1 MSRYEK
7 KNKEKTPTAEG
18 VAAPNSAFLGES
30 DYTNIESKYAKR
42 FLSWTCVVY
51 PGESL
56 PENWKSI
63 LGNLMIPWAISPLHD
78 EDVNADGEVKKVH
91 RHLLLSFHSVKSYA
105 QIEEITRRLGAPAPQ
120 PCREIRGMVRYF
132 LHLDNPEKAQY
143 NRENIEYGGGFDLE
157 NALKATA
164 TEEEEILS
172 ELYEL
177 IRINWITEFCDLVEY
192 VSKEH
197 KEWRTILRKN
207 SFYLTQIIKSQRH
220 YKEQQ
225 RPEHKGETK

>member
-7 KNKEKTPTAEG
+7 KNKEKDPTIKG
-18 VAAPNSAFLGES
+18 VATPASGSFSEL
-30 DYTNIESKYAKR
+30 DYTNIERKYSNR
-42 FLSWTCVVY
+42 HRSWNLIVY

-56 PENWKSI
+56 PENWKAI
-63 LGNLMIPWAISPLHD
+63 LGDLMIPWAISPLHD
-78 EDVNADGEVKKVH
+78 EDINETEEKKKAH
-91 RHLLLSFHSVKSYA
+91 RHLILAFYTVKSYA
-105 QIEEITRRLGAPAPQ
+105 QIKEIAMRLGSAPPK
-120 PCREIRGMVRYF
+120 PCLSTRGTVRYF

-143 NRENIEYGGGFDLE
+143 KREDIEYGGGFDLE
-157 NALKATA
+157 NALKKTA
-164 TEEEEILS
+164 TEEEEILAD
-172 ELYEL
+172 LYEI

-192 VSKEH
+192 VSKER